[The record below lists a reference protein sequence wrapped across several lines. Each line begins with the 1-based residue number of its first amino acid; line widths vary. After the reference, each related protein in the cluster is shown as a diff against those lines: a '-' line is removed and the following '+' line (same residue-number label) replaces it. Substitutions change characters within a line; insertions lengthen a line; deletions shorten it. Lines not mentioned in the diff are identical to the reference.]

1 MKPLLALAVV
11 ACVTSGC
18 SRTAEPPVLHVA
30 RPPPVAAPLT
40 EHRETIPAREPVAHT
55 LERAKWHADYAA
67 GLIEAH
73 RSREQREEGRRQPA
87 NDAAPPTRGDPAEP
101 VRQTAP

>member
-18 SRTAEPPVLHVA
+18 SRTTEPPAVHVA
-30 RPPPVAAPLT
+30 LPPPAAAPLP
-40 EHRETIPAREPVAHT
+40 ERRETIPAKEPVAHT

-67 GLIEAH
+67 GLIAAH
-73 RSREQREEGRRQPA
+73 RARERPEEGRRLPA
-87 NDAAPPTRGDPAEP
+87 SDATPPTHDAGSEPA
-101 VRQTAP
+101 R